1 MAGSE
6 FTLTCR
12 ITKAISELTNMP
24 TAIWNVDGELVTS
37 GGDITVATSS
47 NDTVAIATVTF
58 DPLRASHGK
67 VYRCVGVLMSPAQEE
82 SIQETSEER
91 LTVHCKQDCIV
102 TCGLVTCVCS
112 SHSCCVHLCVS

>member
-6 FTLTCR
+6 FTLTCS

-24 TAIWNVDGELVTS
+24 TAIWRNADGELVTS
-37 GGDITVATSS
+37 RNDITIATSS

-82 SIQETSEER
+82 SIQETSDE
-91 LTVHCKQDCIV
+91 LLAVHCKEDCSDMWY
-102 TCGLVTCVCS
+102 T
-112 SHSCCVHLCVS
+112 